1 MSVSLWKHARESRVA
16 CPRALPQEGAIAGG
30 FLPLAHRLAILYL
43 TLPLVIW
50 LIGWL
55 EWWLGAPAVLALAA
69 GLRNALRGPL
79 RVAISRRDLMLGI
92 LALAWVLALPA
103 GGLVGGQHGDW
114 RAHHSVFLDLVRGDW
129 PTYVTD
135 HLRNDPPLLRL
146 YLGYYLPPALLGR
159 WFGAAA
165 LNWAVPLW
173 TWAGAWLLLALFT
186 RNLSAVRAW
195 LGAALVLVFFSG
207 MDTVV
212 FLLRNALFGAGEW
225 SKDAFTGS
233 GFATSP
239 ELPLEIDYQSHAM
252 TFGNSPHHFLCG
264 GLGTMLV
271 IGLQSRARFLATI
284 GTVLAACLFWS
295 TLLTAGLVVLA
306 VALVARIGVRP
317 LLTWQNLVVAP
328 TLGGVLVLYLT
339 SGKVAFPF
347 WWIGVF
353 YESGARL
360 ALDLAIVYLCEFV
373 LLAALLWRLRPA
385 ILRDPLFVASVAL
398 LLLLPWFC
406 FGQWGLNELFL
417 RASVPPLFLL
427 SHHMAHA
434 LVEHWHR
441 PQPARAWAFAGSIC
455 VLGVGALSAGGW
467 HFGYALER
475 RVPPFEDLKG
485 SLLVDQSWDE
495 INQRTAVPSAVV
507 RAMLRDHGRRGAPL
521 GDSLFRSA
529 LQPLDELFFWEERLI
544 YVIRG
549 ACATRGDSSIRFLLR
564 FHGSDETE
572 GYETYHIHDF
582 GAPHIYQRKGNDSC
596 IFKRELPPHPV
607 RRMTTG
613 RIVDGRPIWLVEIAF
628 MDNVPAAVRV
638 VFDHTANRREAEY
651 AALVSRTPV
660 ARAEWDVYLVDNAIA
675 YAKQPCAIGETRGR
689 FFLHAAPAEA
699 GDAAGG
705 RGGPRFANLDFAF
718 ENRGGAA
725 FNGKCMV
732 QRELPSHAL
741 RRLSTGQLTADG
753 ARAWQVEIEVPRP
766 PPADTTQH

>member
-1 MSVSLWKHARESRVA
+1 MSVSLRKHASESRVA
-16 CPRALPQEGAIAGG
+16 WPRALPQEGAIDGG

-69 GLRNALRGPL
+69 GLRDALRGPL
-79 RVAISRRDLMLGI
+79 RAVISRRDLMLGI

-114 RAHHSVFLDLVRGDW
+114 RAHHSVFLDLTRGDW

-146 YLGYYLPPALLGR
+146 YLAYYLPPALLGR

-225 SKDAFTGS
+225 SKDVFTGS

-239 ELPLEIDYQSHAM
+239 ELPLEINYQSHAI

-264 GLGTMLV
+264 GLGTMLL

-295 TLLTAGLVVLA
+295 TLLTLGLVVLT
-306 VALVARIGVRP
+306 VALMARIGVRP

-328 TLGGVLVLYLT
+328 TLGGVLALYLT

-347 WWIGVF
+347 WWLGDI

-360 ALDLAIVYLCEFV
+360 ALDLAIVYLCEFA

-385 ILRDPLFVASVAL
+385 ILRDPLFVASMAL

-406 FGQWGLNELFL
+406 FGPWGLNELVL
-417 RASVPPLFLL
+417 RVSVPPLFLL
-427 SHHMAHA
+427 SHYTAHA
-434 LVEHWHR
+434 LVEHWRR
-441 PQPARAWAFAGSIC
+441 PQPARTWAFAGSIC

-475 RVPPFEDLKG
+475 RVPPFEDLKH
-485 SLLVDQSWDE
+485 SLLVDQTWDE
-495 INQRTAVPSAVV
+495 IVQRIAAPSRVV
-507 RAMLRDHGRRGAPL
+507 RAMLRDHGRRGTTL
-521 GDSLFRSA
+521 GDTLFRSA
-529 LQPLDELFFWEERLI
+529 LQPLDELFFWEERLV

-549 ACATRGDSSIRFLLR
+549 ACAIRGDFSIRFLLR
-564 FHGSDETE
+564 FHGSDEAE
-572 GYETYHIHDF
+572 GYEMYHIHDF
-582 GAPHIYQRKGNDSC
+582 GPPTIYQRKTNDSC
-596 IFKRELPPHPV
+596 IFSRELPPHPV

-628 MDNVPAAVRV
+628 TDNAPAAVRV

-689 FFLHAAPAEA
+689 FFLHAVAAEA
-699 GDAAGG
+699 KAGDPASAGG
-705 RGGPRFANLDFAF
+705 FANLDFAF

-725 FNGKCMV
+725 FNGRCMV
-732 QRELPSHAL
+732 ERELPSHHL